1 MLVFP
6 KQQTFFCSV
15 GKTYDEPHA
24 PIVRHL
30 NRSLQR
36 GLVKALSI
44 ARHRSMGKGK
54 IKTSKTQTNYCRA
67 MNASKKPTAAN
78 SQTRIWQLS
87 KMYLPKKGFAL
98 NRKSRYKASQ
108 VRFHERQYHRPL
120 MQKDLTQ
127 CESAKAN
134 HSEHAT
140 ATETMEAGHRRFKAA
155 DTW

>member
-1 MLVFP
+1 M
-6 KQQTFFCSV
+6 
-15 GKTYDEPHA
+15 
-24 PIVRHL
+24 
-30 NRSLQR
+30 
-36 GLVKALSI
+36 KAFSI

-54 IKTSKTQTNYCRA
+54 IKTSKTRTNDCRA

-87 KMYLPKKGFAL
+87 KMYSPKKGFALNRKSLNRKSL

-120 MQKDLTQ
+120 MQKGLAQ
-127 CESAKAN
+127 CESANAY